1 MTNMQTI
8 FAGLELKN
16 PLVIS
21 SSGLTNTAQG
31 VAKLEKA
38 GAGAVILKSIFE
50 DQIDQMLNNSAEAQE
65 NPDVMEFIRAY
76 SEEHSL
82 AEYSKL
88 IKDCKDLC
96 EIPIIASVHCH
107 SEGAWAKYAKQFE
120 DAGADALELNISV
133 MNTSHVVI
141 DEVELHTRILKSV
154 CDQVTIP
161 VIAKIGDNCANLIP
175 LVEQLHKNGA
185 AAVTLFN
192 RYYQPDINIIRQSFT
207 AGNVFS
213 NAEMLPNTL
222 RWTAIVNGALPD
234 VEISASTG
242 VHDWEAAV
250 KLLLSGATTVQLCS
264 AIYQQGEIIISEI
277 VTCIEEWMLQKEYQQ
292 ISDFKGKLNYKNI
305 ADPSTYERVQFM
317 KYFAKRKP
325 NPNQ

>member
-1 MTNMQTI
+1 MNKMRTK

-16 PLVIS
+16 PLIIS
-21 SSGLTNTAQG
+21 SSGLTNTLQG
-31 VAKLEKA
+31 VLKLEKA
-38 GAGAVILKSIFE
+38 GAGAIVLKSIFE
-50 DQIDQMLNNSAEAQE
+50 DQINQMLNNSAEAQE
-65 NPDVMEFIRAY
+65 NPDVMEFIRTY

-88 IKDCKDLC
+88 IKDCKDHC
-96 EIPIIASVHCH
+96 KIPIIASIHCH
-107 SEGAWAKYAKQFE
+107 SEGSWAKYATQFE
-120 DAGADALELNISV
+120 DAGADALELNISI
-133 MNTSHVVI
+133 MNTSRQPI
-141 DEVELHTRILKSV
+141 DVENTHINILKSV
-154 CDQVTIP
+154 CENVAIP
-161 VIAKIGDNCANLIP
+161 VITKIGDHYANLVP
-175 LVEQLHKNGA
+175 LVELLHQNGA

-192 RYYQPDINIIRQSFT
+192 RYYQPDINIIKQTFT

-222 RWTAIVNGALPD
+222 RWTAIVNGALPE

-264 AIYQQGEIIISEI
+264 AVYQQGDIVISEI
-277 VTCIEEWMLQKEYQQ
+277 ATCIEEWMIQKEYHH
-292 ISDFKGKLNYKNI
+292 IADFRGKLNYKNI
-305 ADPSTYERVQFM
+305 SDPSTYERVQFM

-325 NPNQ
+325 NTNQ